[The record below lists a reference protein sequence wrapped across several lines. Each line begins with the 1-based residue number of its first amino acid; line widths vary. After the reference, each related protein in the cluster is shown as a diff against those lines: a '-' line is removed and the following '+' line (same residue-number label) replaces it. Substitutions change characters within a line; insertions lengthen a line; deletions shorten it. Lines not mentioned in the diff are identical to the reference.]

1 MILRSVTLTDFGL
14 YSGSAEFD
22 LMPRRGEDGTRSVIL
37 IGGKNGAGK
46 TTFLEAVRLSLYGK
60 RALGVRVGQSQY
72 EDYLRGRINA
82 SALDRRASVALEFD
96 YAEAGAVHRYRV
108 KREWSER
115 GKSLIETLALEK
127 DGSAMTSVPRD
138 EWHHF
143 LQELIPPGVSQLFFF
158 DGEKISEIAEGEQD
172 NEQLADAI
180 RSLLGMELV
189 ERLRLDLGLY
199 LARHQRGDGDQFA
212 KRLDEV
218 NRDIDAA
225 QDKVAELSEVV
236 ADLFT
241 QRESQ
246 ARSAERVRRQFVS
259 EGGDAALQRAKI
271 EAGRDE
277 VRRAI
282 LRAEHELRDMA
293 NKLLPFALAPKMVL
307 KFKQALERSGGTESQ
322 LSVFIALREAFE
334 AWRESD
340 KPSRNGNW
348 QTDHWKDIGKFF
360 DSALPPK
367 ATGSLSPAL
376 QEVGDG
382 NAALARLNEIDLHI
396 RPRALALKDE
406 MDKLAQQER
415 DLMDALTRADNAAAG
430 VLLDELRIAEQS
442 VGATEVRLKS
452 SQDELQLVRGQLV
465 TLSREQKR
473 LLDDQAAAAKGE
485 ERAELASRT
494 AEALADYEKRLLDH
508 KLSQLRTEFVHCF
521 NRLARKGGL
530 IQDVRIDLISFEAVL
545 VGKNNREIPKAAL
558 SAGEK
563 QIYAIAMLW
572 ALARTSGRQL
582 PMIVDTPL
590 ARLDSE
596 HRAKLVETYFPEA
609 SHQVILLST
618 DTEIDE
624 PLRAELAHSVSHSF
638 LLNYDHQLGQTSVSM
653 GYFGEEA
660 IPEGEPRALQQ
671 A

>member
-14 YSGSAEFD
+14 YSGSIEFD
-22 LMPRRGEDGTRSVIL
+22 LMPRRGENGSRSVIL

-46 TTFLEAVRLSLYGK
+46 TTFLEAVRLALYGK
-60 RALGVRVGQSQY
+60 RALGTRVGQAQY
-72 EDYLRGRINA
+72 EDYLRGRINVGA
-82 SALDRRASVALEFD
+82 RTRQAAVAMEFD
-96 YAEAGAVHRYRV
+96 YAEAGSVHRYRV
-108 KREWSER
+108 KREWVER
-115 GKSLIETLALEK
+115 GRAMVETLSLEK
-127 DGSAMTSVPRD
+127 DGSVITSVPRD

-199 LARHQRGDGDQFA
+199 IARHQRGDGDDFVSGLEDVGQ
-212 KRLDEV
+212 
-218 NRDIDAA
+218 DIEAA
-225 QDKVAELSEVV
+225 QQKVAHLSEIV

-246 ARSAERVRRQFVS
+246 ARLAERIRRQFVS
-259 EGGDAALQRAKI
+259 EGGDAALNRAKI
-271 EAGRDE
+271 ETGRDD
-277 VRRAI
+277 VRRLI
-282 LRAEHELRDMA
+282 LRAEHELRELA
-293 NKLLPFALAPKMVL
+293 NKLLPFALAPKIVS
-307 KFKQALERSGGTESQ
+307 KFKKALEQSGGNQSQ
-322 LSVFIALREAFE
+322 SNSFAIVRSAFE
-334 AWRESD
+334 VWRNSD
-340 KPSRNGNW
+340 QPTRIGSWDTQHWTDLDRFFMAASSEKTPS
-348 QTDHWKDIGKFF
+348 TI
-360 DSALPPK
+360 
-367 ATGSLSPAL
+367 SPAL

-382 NAALARLNEIDLHI
+382 NAALSRLNEIDLHI
-396 RPRALALKDE
+396 RPRALELKDE
-406 MDKLAQQER
+406 L
-415 DLMDALTRADNAAAG
+415 DALVQRERELIEALSRADNAAAG
-430 VLLDELRIAEQS
+430 VLLDELRLAEQG
-442 VGATEVRLKS
+442 VGATEAELKAR
-452 SQDELQLVRGQLV
+452 QDDLQLLRGQLV
-465 TLSREQKR
+465 TLGREQKK
-473 LLDDQAAAAKGE
+473 LLDAQAASTKGH

-494 AEALADYEKRLLDH
+494 AEALASYEKRLLDN
-508 KLSQLRTEFVHCF
+508 KLAQLREQFVHCF

-530 IQDVRIDLISFEAVL
+530 ITDVRIDLVSFEAIL
-545 VGKNNREIPKAAL
+545 VGRNGREIQKAEL

-596 HRAKLVETYFPEA
+596 HRQKLVERYFPEA

-624 PLRAELAHSVSHSF
+624 PLRLKLDPSVSHSY
-638 LLNYDHQLGQTSVSM
+638 LLNFDNELGQTFVSA
-653 GYFGEEA
+653 GYFGGDLK
-660 IPEGEPRALQQ
+660 EGGDRALQQ

>member
-22 LMPRRGEDGTRSVIL
+22 LMPRRGEDGSRSVIL

-46 TTFLEAVRLSLYGK
+46 TTFLEAVRLALYGK

-72 EDYLRGRINA
+72 EDYLRGRINV
-82 SALDRRASVALEFD
+82 SALDRKASVALEFD

-108 KREWSER
+108 KREWSEK
-115 GKSLIETLALEK
+115 GKSLTETLALEK
-127 DGSAMTSVPRD
+127 DGSAMTTVPRD

-180 RSLLGMELV
+180 RSLLGMDLV
-189 ERLRLDLGLY
+189 ERLRLDLGLF
-199 LARHQRGDGDQFA
+199 LARHQRGDGDQFV
-212 KRLDEV
+212 KRLEEV
-218 NRDIDAA
+218 NRDIEAA
-225 QDKVAELSEVV
+225 QEKVAELSEVV
-236 ADLFT
+236 ADLYT

-246 ARSAERVRRQFVS
+246 ARSAERIRRQFVS

-282 LRAEHELRDMA
+282 LRAEHELRDIA
-293 NKLLPFALAPKMVL
+293 NKLLPFALAPKTVS
-307 KFKQALERSGGTESQ
+307 KFRHALERSGSNEGQS
-322 LSVFIALREAFE
+322 SAIAALRENFE
-334 AWRESD
+334 AWRDSNQPTR
-340 KPSRNGNW
+340 KGSW
-348 QTDHWKDIGKFF
+348 QADHWSDIDKFF
-360 DSALPPK
+360 DSVLPAK
-367 ATGSLSPAL
+367 RSGTLSPAL

-382 NAALARLNEIDLHI
+382 NAALARLTEIDLHV

-415 DLMDALTRADNAAAG
+415 DLIEALSRADNAAAG

-442 VGATEVRLKS
+442 VGATEVQLKS
-452 SQDELQLVRGQLV
+452 NQDELQLVRGQLV

-508 KLSQLRTEFVHCF
+508 KLSQLRAEFVNCF

-624 PLRAELAHSVSHSF
+624 LLRAELAHSVSHSF
-638 LLNYDHQLGQTSVSM
+638 LLNYDHELGQTSVSL
-653 GYFGEEA
+653 GYFGEEVM
-660 IPEGEPRALQQ
+660 PEGEPRALQQ